1 MARPTKYNQ
10 EIVTKAQHYLENYGE
25 YGHKIPSRAGLALV
39 PGLSR
44 ETLRTWPKDE
54 DKKEFS
60 AILDRINQKQE
71 CVLLDNGLD
80 GTFNSAI
87 TKLVLGK
94 HGYHDRSQQADTQV
108 QVIINRGGVV
118 LKSGNETLAIEENQ
132 AVIVLFLASI
142 VRMSAFLQPG
152 HLVGA
157 NTNNH
162 LTTGIRP

>member
-10 EIVTKAQHYLENYGE
+10 EIVKKAQHYLDNYGE
-25 YGHKIPSRAGLALV
+25 YGHKIPSSSGLALV
-39 PGLSR
+39 LGLSR

-60 AILDRINQKQE
+60 VILDRINQKQE

-94 HGYHDRSQQADTQV
+94 HGYNDRPQQTDTQI
-108 QVIINRGGVV
+108 QVIVNRGGVV
-118 LKSGNETLAIEENQ
+118 LKSGDDTLAIED
-132 AVIVLFLASI
+132 S
-142 VRMSAFLQPG
+142 
-152 HLVGA
+152 
-157 NTNNH
+157 
-162 LTTGIRP
+162 